1 MEFTSLDKVQ
11 AHVRTCHEGCVLLME
26 KSQGVSPDSA
36 TSNMTLSDSNAAAAF
51 SSETS
56 SETNKHTSRNLS
68 HPLGK
73 CPCCPKILLL
83 RGIFGHFGR
92 AHCGTQFDWN
102 QVQYLCPFC
111 EDTGDGGPTMYSTFD
126 ETRAH
131 VEIEHEG
138 CYLVPIGPSRIAQAG
153 QSPPIGKAKEEASST
168 AIAVR
173 SSQRRRSSA
182 ASVDEGETSA
192 EPNQTSSQTLYQ
204 CPSCERTFNKQGLST
219 HYGMI
224 HGKKLNWDN
233 VKIVEYEGRAYICPD
248 CDRTFTKAGLYTHY
262 GMVHDGKLDWNTV
275 RIMNGGEGLTLKRQ
289 RGAMENSN
297 REEGEEEE
305 EEDDGPVRKSRR
317 ISARA
322 SRVVDE
328 EESDFVSDG
337 PSPAATAAV
346 SSAPAKSSK
355 QPPGLNFGPWTPE
368 EHEAFMLG
376 HKTYGN
382 EWKRISTDFVPVC
395 LRTRCIYFILTSSQ
409 CRLL

>member
-1 MEFTSLDKVQ
+1 MEFTTLEKVK
-11 AHVRTCHEGCVLLME
+11 AHVRTCHEECVLLLE
-26 KSQGVSPDSA
+26 KSQGVSPDRA
-36 TSNMTLSDSNAAAAF
+36 TSGVTLNDSTTAATF
-51 SSETS
+51 PSETS
-56 SETNKHTSRNLS
+56 PETNEQKSRNLAS

-92 AHCGTQFDWN
+92 AHCGIQFDWD

-111 EDTGDGGPTMYSTFD
+111 EDTGDEEPTMYASFD

-131 VEIEHEG
+131 VELEHEG

-153 QSPPIGKAKEEASST
+153 QSPPIGKVKVETCAAT
-168 AIAVR
+168 AVR
-173 SSQRRRSSA
+173 SSQRRRTSA
-182 ASVDEGETSA
+182 ASVDEGETVA
-192 EPNQTSSQTLYQ
+192 ESIKSSSQTMYQ

-219 HYGMI
+219 HYGMV

-233 VKIVEYEGRAYICPD
+233 VKIAEYEGRAYICPE
-248 CDRTFTKAGLYTHY
+248 CDRTFTKTGLYTHY
-262 GMVHDGKLDWNTV
+262 GMVHDGKLEWDIV
-275 RIMNGGEGLTLKRQ
+275 RIVNGGDGFTLKRQ
-289 RGAMENSN
+289 RGVIENAD
-297 REEGEEEE
+297 REEDEEE

-322 SRVVDE
+322 SRVVEE
-328 EESDFVSDG
+328 EESDFVSYD
-337 PSPAATAAV
+337 PSPTNMAAA
-346 SSAPAKSSK
+346 APAKSSK

-376 HKTYGN
+376 HTTYGN

-395 LRTRCIYFILTSSQ
+395 IE
-409 CRLL
+409 